1 MSAEKSDLVRLEL
14 KYCENCGALCLRKT
28 GDLVIYCRA
37 CRQSALDST
46 NSILTGASRV
56 VN

>member
-1 MSAEKSDLVRLEL
+1 MSNEKSDLVRLEL

-37 CRQSALDST
+37 CSQSALDAT
-46 NSILTGASRV
+46 KSIPICASSV

>member
-1 MSAEKSDLVRLEL
+1 MSTEKSDLVRIEL
-14 KYCENCGALCLRKT
+14 KYCENCGALCLRKR

-37 CRQSALDST
+37 CRRSALDAT
-46 NSILTGASRV
+46 NSILTGPFSV